1 MGHRGGR
8 LRLLLFT
15 ILLLIVSIICIYE
28 HYTLL
33 HKDDYTEEEQNSTT
47 ESTTEQYEFSKEE
60 VQFISLANTETVA
73 TINQDEYVKVQ
84 DRISMDFDVGE
95 AYLLAKIAMAE
106 AEGESTEGKAL
117 VMLVVLNRVL
127 SDDFPDTI
135 GEVIFQ
141 HKGDS
146 YQFTTVGSGRI
157 YDNEPNED
165 CWDAIDLIQSGWDES
180 EGALYF
186 ESSKSSDTWH
196 SRNLDLLFTYGG
208 HKFYK

>member
-15 ILLLIVSIICIYE
+15 ILLFIVSIICIYE

-33 HKDDYTEEEQNSTT
+33 HKDGYTEEEQDSTT

-60 VQFISLANTETVA
+60 VQFISLANTEAVA
-73 TINQDEYVKVQ
+73 TIKQDEYVKVQ

-141 HKGDS
+141 HKGDI

-186 ESSKSSDTWH
+186 ESSKSSNTWH
-196 SRNLDLLFTYGG
+196 SSNLDLLFTCGG

>member
-1 MGHRGGR
+1 MDHRSGR

-28 HYTLL
+28 HYTLV
-33 HKDDYTEEEQNSTT
+33 HKDGYTEEEQD
-47 ESTTEQYEFSKEE
+47 STTEQYEFSNEA
-60 VQFISLANTETVA
+60 VQFISLASTETVA
-73 TINQDEYVKVQ
+73 TIKQDEYVKVQ

-106 AEGESTEGKAL
+106 AECESTEGKAL

-127 SDDFPDTI
+127 SDEFPDTI

-141 HKGDS
+141 HKDES

-165 CWDAIDLIQSGWDES
+165 CWDAIDLIQNGWDES

-186 ESSKSSDTWH
+186 ESSKSSNTWH

>member
-1 MGHRGGR
+1 MGHRSGR

-15 ILLLIVSIICIYE
+15 ILLLIVSIICLYE
-28 HYTLL
+28 NYTLN
-33 HKDDYTEEEQNSTT
+33 HKDGYTEEEQNSTT

-60 VQFISLANTETVA
+60 VQFISLANTEAVA
-73 TINQDEYVKVQ
+73 TIKQDEYVKVQ

-186 ESSKSSDTWH
+186 ESSKSNNTWH
-196 SRNLDLLFTYGG
+196 SRNLDPLFTYGG